1 MREERG
7 VVLSTSKPI
16 LRDRSAMWIK
26 ETLLDPAIC
35 SQHCCR
41 VGFEQAE
48 VLCALRY
55 DNITS
60 HIPDIDAFVPA
71 PEADLVPCAD
81 CLEPS
86 PPAQC
91 VVCRKHLCSDCL
103 ANHTSNAIKTC
114 VPHQFESVVTFSC
127 SEQHPYGWP

>member
-1 MREERG
+1 MEAFAVPANDVLDLKEIRKRKQVHEKRG
-7 VVLSTSKPI
+7 VVLSTSKPT

-35 SQHCCR
+35 SQYCCM
-41 VGFEQAE
+41 VGFERAG
-48 VLCALRY
+48 VMLALGY
-55 DNITS
+55 DDTTS
-60 HIPDIDAFVPA
+60 HVQDIDAFVPA

-91 VVCRKHLCSDCL
+91 FVCRKLLCSDCL
-103 ANHTSNAIKTC
+103 ANHTVQC
-114 VPHQFESVVTFSC
+114 D
-127 SEQHPYGWP
+127 